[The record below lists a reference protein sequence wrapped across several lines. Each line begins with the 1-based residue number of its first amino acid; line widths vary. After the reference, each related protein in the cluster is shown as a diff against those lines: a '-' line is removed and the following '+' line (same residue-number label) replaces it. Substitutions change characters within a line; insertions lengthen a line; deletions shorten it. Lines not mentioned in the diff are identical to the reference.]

1 MDHTSTP
8 FVLSYKSLLPSILS
22 TIFPFRSKAKIGLF
36 RLLSNQTN
44 KPVFRLVETFYE
56 LDVEIYVLYP
66 FCKTEPLFGFFNFH
80 RNARFLPF
88 ITLFRRRLT
97 VWGLFSRVI
106 RRAPFQRYTRLV
118 DQNPLTAL
126 KPYMRKAPRTRHG
139 ALRWREG
146 RLHCFQI
153 IVRRLFGFLF
163 RRFFFLVG
171 GLFGFLFRRFF
182 LLIRR
187 RFIFNGR
194 FSFRF
199 GFHAS

>member
-80 RNARFLPF
+80 RNARFQPF

-97 VWGLFSRVI
+97 AWGLFSRAI
-106 RRAPFQRYTRLV
+106 RRAPLSAIYQASGPE
-118 DQNPLTAL
+118 PLNSL
-126 KPYMRKAPRTRHG
+126 KTLHEKSPAHEARGIKMKGRKIT
-139 ALRWREG
+139 
-146 RLHCFQI
+146 
-153 IVRRLFGFLF
+153 
-163 RRFFFLVG
+163 
-171 GLFGFLFRRFF
+171 
-182 LLIRR
+182 LLSDYR
-187 RFIFNGR
+187 
-194 FSFRF
+194 
-199 GFHAS
+199 